1 MKTLIVAASA
11 AILAVSGLS
20 GAAEAKP
27 GHGRGHAY
35 GHYKHH
41 KYRAYAPPRGYYAAP
56 RHAYRRS
63 NNAAIAAGV
72 TGAIIGGALSATQP
86 AYRYRA
92 PAYEAPRRYYR
103 EDYDYDAW

>member
-1 MKTLIVAASA
+1 MKTLLVAASA
-11 AILAVSGLS
+11 AVLAASCLS

-27 GHGRGHAY
+27 GRGHAY

-41 KYRAYAPPRGYYAAP
+41 RYHAYAPPRGYYT
-56 RHAYRRS
+56 YRRS

-72 TGAIIGGALSATQP
+72 TGAIIGGALSAATQP

-92 PAYEAPRRYYR
+92 PVYEPPRRYYR
-103 EDYDYDAW
+103 EEYYYDDAW